1 MIELFGD
8 PPEDLYEDVSEEER
22 KCGHELKG
30 WSAIP
35 EKKDIDPTCTR
46 NCEHEHFDVNQEL
59 EVICLMCG
67 KDLS

>member
-8 PPEDLYEDVSEEER
+8 PPEELYEDVSEEER

-35 EKKDIDPTCTR
+35 EKKDIDPTLFAVLLFAILILQIACPSI
-46 NCEHEHFDVNQEL
+46 HQ
-59 EVICLMCG
+59 
-67 KDLS
+67 